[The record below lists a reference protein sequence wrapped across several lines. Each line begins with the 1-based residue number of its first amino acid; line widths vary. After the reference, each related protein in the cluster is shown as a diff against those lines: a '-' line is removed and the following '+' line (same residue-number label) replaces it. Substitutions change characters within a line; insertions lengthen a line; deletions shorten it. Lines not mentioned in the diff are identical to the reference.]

1 MRIRGAGFMLA
12 IVLVAGCVRAV
23 TMERLPLPECPKD
36 YAELVKGWI
45 GDEAQGFQRPLSWEI
60 HRKDG
65 KVEKLR
71 VWMITVEDRRA
82 LELWVVKLLTCAKAR
97 GAVIQE
103 VNR

>member
-1 MRIRGAGFMLA
+1 MILSS
-12 IVLVAGCVRAV
+12 LLLLLSGCPRTARV
-23 TMERLPLPECPKD
+23 ERLPIPECPGD

-45 GDEAQGFQRPLSWEI
+45 GDEAQDFKRPIQWEI
-60 HRKDG
+60 HHKDG
-65 KVEKLR
+65 KVENLR
-71 VWMITVEDRRA
+71 VWVITVDDRRA